1 MDKLTM
7 SVSDVAQLLTET
19 AMEFGLDVFPQVAA
33 QVLEDN
39 SPREIDAIGQLMPPL
54 LRELLPKRVLH

>member
-19 AMEFGLDVFPQVAA
+19 ALELGIDAFPQVAA

-39 SPREIDAIGQLMPPL
+39 SPGEIDAIGRLMPPV